1 MKKVLVSGQGIFV
14 AAFERHSGSMVTVQ
28 MSAVCNSQFVQ

>member
-28 MSAVCNSQFVQ
+28 MSAVCNSQFV